1 METLESLRRKLDGA
15 EDLKTVVR
23 TMKAVSAANINQ
35 YELAVK
41 ALEDYY
47 KTVALGF
54 LVHFDTRKEKIFT
67 KETEATTKKEKL
79 ICAIVFGSDQGL
91 VGQFNDSLTAFVS
104 RSLHNL
110 SGKKEIWA
118 VGDRVQLLLSD
129 IDFTAAKLFPV
140 PNTVDAI
147 TPLVSDMLV
156 QSQESI
162 EAGALNE
169 IYIFFN
175 KPKDPSGYEPVMK
188 QLVPLDKKWKQAF
201 VEFQWPTNKI
211 PHIAGGVKPTLKA
224 LIREYLFVSLFKAS
238 AESLVSENS
247 SRLSAM
253 ERANKNIEELLYDLG
268 LKYHQERQK
277 AINEELFDV
286 IAGFEALKNDS
297 QSKKKNF

>member
-1 METLESLRRKLDGA
+1 METLGSLRRKLYGA
-15 EDLKTVVR
+15 EDLKKVVR

-35 YELAVK
+35 YELAVN
-41 ALEDYY
+41 ALKDYY

-54 LVHFDTRKEKIFT
+54 LVHFDTRKEKLFM
-67 KETEATTKKEKL
+67 KETEPTAKKEKL

-104 RSLHNL
+104 QSLHNL

-129 IDFTAAKLFPV
+129 IGFTPAKLFSV
-140 PNTVDAI
+140 PNSVDAI

-162 EAGALNE
+162 EAGAINE
-169 IYIFFN
+169 IHLFFN
-175 KPKDPSGYEPVMK
+175 KPKNPSGYEPIMK
-188 QLVPLDKKWKQAF
+188 QLVPLDEKWKQSF
-201 VEFQWPTNKI
+201 DEFRWPTHKI
-211 PHIAGGVKPTLKA
+211 PQIAGGVEPTLKA

-286 IAGFEALKNDS
+286 IAGFEALKSDEI
-297 QSKKKNF
+297 SKKKNF

>member
-35 YELAVK
+35 YELAVH
-41 ALEDYY
+41 ALKDYY

-54 LVHFDTRKEKIFT
+54 LVHFDTRKEKFFM
-67 KETEATTKKEKL
+67 KETEPTTKKEKL

-104 RSLHNL
+104 QSLHNL

-129 IDFTAAKLFPV
+129 IGFTAAKLFSV
-140 PNTVDAI
+140 PNSVDAI
-147 TPLVSDMLV
+147 TPLVGDILV
-156 QSQESI
+156 QSQENI
-162 EAGALNE
+162 EAGTINE
-169 IYIFFN
+169 IYLFFN
-175 KPKDPSGYEPVMK
+175 KPKNPSGYEPIMK
-188 QLVPLDKKWKQAF
+188 QLVPLDEKWKQSF
-201 VEFQWPTNKI
+201 DEFHWPTHKI
-211 PHIAGGVKPTLKA
+211 PQIAGGVEPTLKA

-297 QSKKKNF
+297 HSKKKNF